1 MRVATGQWV
10 EARDVAKYP
19 TSHGTAF
26 TAKIYPLHVPRVKNE
41 KPCLGEINKIDQAFN
56 CYMIFRDGELT
67 CFYYMILNLS
77 RGIST
82 HRGLLLIELSM
93 KSFMNH

>member
-19 TSHGTAF
+19 TSYGTAF

-41 KPCLGEINKIDQAFN
+41 KPCLGEINKIDGF
-56 CYMIFRDGELT
+56 
-67 CFYYMILNLS
+67 
-77 RGIST
+77 
-82 HRGLLLIELSM
+82 
-93 KSFMNH
+93 